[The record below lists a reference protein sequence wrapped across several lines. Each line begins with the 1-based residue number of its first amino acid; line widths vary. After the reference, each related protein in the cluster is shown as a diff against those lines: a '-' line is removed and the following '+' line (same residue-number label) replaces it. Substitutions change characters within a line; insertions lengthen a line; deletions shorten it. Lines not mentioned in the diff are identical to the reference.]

1 MGSIEKIPFTE
12 FYNTINNEI
21 TTTPTTR
28 HSINPATRKPNPEV
42 PVSTEQDLNSA
53 VKNARAAFKTWS
65 KLSVEERRQK
75 VIAYG
80 DAIEAHAEEFTK
92 LLVQEQGK
100 AHGQAAIEV
109 GMCSTWARQIPQLE
123 LNDVVLQDT
132 DDQRIVQRFTPM
144 GVVAGIVPWNF
155 PLLLAVG
162 KLVPAVYSGNTI
174 IIKPSPFTPYC
185 GLKLGELAAKI
196 FPPGVVQVLSD
207 AGDLGPLITAHPDI
221 NKISFTGST
230 LTGKRIMASCANT
243 LKSLTLELGGN
254 DPAII
259 CDDVDVEAIVPQVAT
274 LSFLVSAQVCM
285 MIKRLYVHEKIYDKF
300 LSALVAFTK
309 NLKVGDGS
317 KPDTFFGPVQNEM
330 QYEKVKDL
338 FTSIQTENLKP
349 ALGGTVTESGGYF
362 ITPTIIDNPPE
373 NSRVVQEEAFGPI
386 LPVLK
391 WSDEADVIARAND
404 SDSGLGASVWSKDL
418 DRAQRMGAQLESGSV
433 WINSHF
439 QVAPHVPFGGVKTSG
454 IGREWGVEGLK
465 SYTQSQ
471 TMWIK
476 KA

>member
-1 MGSIEKIPFTE
+1 MASIEKIPFTE
-12 FYNTINNEI
+12 FFNTINNEL

-28 HSINPATRKPNPEV
+28 HGINPATRQPNPEV
-42 PVSTEQDLNSA
+42 PVSTAEDLNRA
-53 VKNARAAFKTWS
+53 VKHARAAFKTWS
-65 KLSVEERRQK
+65 KLSVEDRRST
-75 VIAYG
+75 VIAFG
-80 DAIEAHAEEFTK
+80 EAIESHAEEFTK

-100 AHGQAAIEV
+100 AQGQAAIEI
-109 GMCSTWARQIPQLE
+109 GMCGTWAKQIPLLE

-132 DDQRIVQRFTPM
+132 EDQRVIQRFTPM

-155 PLLLAVG
+155 PVLLAVG
-162 KLVPAVYSGNTI
+162 KLVPAVYAGNTI

-230 LTGKRIMASCANT
+230 LTGKRIMAACANS

-259 CDDVDVEAIVPQVAT
+259 CDDVDIETVVPQVAT

-300 LSALVAFTK
+300 LEALVAFTR
-309 NLKVGDGS
+309 NLKVGDGAE
-317 KPDTFFGPVQNEM
+317 PGVFFGPVQNEM

-338 FTSIQTENLKP
+338 LTSIQTENLTP
-349 ALGGTVTESGGYF
+349 VLGGTVTESAGYF

-391 WSDEADVIARAND
+391 WSQEDDVIARAND
-404 SDSGLGASVWSKDL
+404 VDTGLGASVWSADL
-418 DRAQRMGAQLESGSV
+418 DRAEKIARQLESGSV

-439 QVAPHVPFGGVKTSG
+439 QVAPHVPFG
-454 IGREWGVEGLK
+454 
-465 SYTQSQ
+465 
-471 TMWIK
+471 
-476 KA
+476 A